1 MARAKIGL
9 AGQVMIESKPKK
21 TRQGFGKNTKYAA
34 TSRNNAKKRYRGQGN
49 HLPFLFARI
58 TMTEPT
64 SDFLDN
70 LAAKQHE
77 KMLREVAGDHKNTDK
92 DDEPQLLEE

>member
-1 MARAKIGL
+1 LVKIPSMPLRL
-9 AGQVMIESKPKK
+9 ATMLKSGIADKV
-21 TRQGFGKNTKYAA
+21 
-34 TSRNNAKKRYRGQGN
+34 NNITWGVK
-49 HLPFLFARI
+49 HPFLFARI
-58 TMTEPT
+58 TMTEPN